1 MSRSVALKTLLV
13 AVLITVAVVGFVALP
28 RGDAESATPE
38 TKDVRATA
46 AEDKRPT
53 LLVVGDSLS
62 AGYGLTDVDDGWVA
76 LLQKRLDDNS
86 LALRVVNASIS
97 GDTSAGGA
105 ARLPAAIE
113 RHQPEVVIIELG
125 GNDGL
130 RGLPLDVMQQNFESM
145 INASQAIGAE
155 VILFGMMIP
164 PNYGERYTQEFTD
177 QYATLSSRF
186 DTALVPF
193 FLENVALDAS
203 LMQADGIHP
212 NEQAQP
218 IMLDAVWPTIET
230 VVRRQL
236 STD

>member
-13 AVLITVAVVGFVALP
+13 AVLITVAVVGFVLLP
-28 RGDAESATPE
+28 RSDAETAAPQ
-38 TKDVRATA
+38 TKDVRAA
-46 AEDKRPT
+46 EAEDKRPA

-62 AGYGLTDVDDGWVA
+62 AGYGLTDVADGWVA
-76 LLQKRLDDNS
+76 LLQGRLDDTG
-86 LALRVVNASIS
+86 LPMRVVNASIS

-113 RHQPEVVIIELG
+113 RHQPQVVIIELG

-164 PNYGERYTQEFTD
+164 PNYGERYTQAFID
-177 QYATLSSRF
+177 QYKTLSSEF

-193 FLENVALDAS
+193 FLEDVALDAS

-218 IMLDAVWPTIET
+218 IMLNAVWPTIET
-230 VVRRQL
+230 VVRERL
-236 STD
+236 DTP